1 MIFSSGAP
9 APQRLMVTF
18 GTGALVLTACSAPP
32 PAEEPTGDAAEQ
44 AWNLVVGDHPLDR
57 TVAHVYSLALNSR
70 DAPTLVEEHDAG
82 PEDLVEMLGEEEE
95 DDGRQMLVARTMSL
109 AEALNPEGYEE
120 LISPAEE
127 GVSPA
132 AAPEDLTELI
142 TEELAQAELLEPTS
156 GVLANALVITSITAE
171 LHEISDSA
179 EEADD
184 PAFAQ
189 ACDEFHLGVRQGLP
203 NPAPLLAE
211 LYGCEPEEIVH
222 GSEAELLEQLIS
234 AEIEAALLTSS
245 HPQISQ
251 NALISLA
258 DTERAFPEEQFVP
271 VVDSAIADEVPDV
284 VEEISENLDD
294 EALVTLRQLIDGE
307 DGLEPQ
313 EAAEYW
319 LVDNGYIGEPETWG

>member
-1 MIFSSGAP
+1 MIFSSGAS
-9 APQRLMVTF
+9 AAQRLMVTF
-18 GTGALVLTACSAPP
+18 GTGAVVLTACSGPP

-44 AWNLVVGDHPLDR
+44 AWNLMVGDHPLDR

-70 DAPTLVEEHDAG
+70 DAPTLVEEHDAD
-82 PEDLVEMLGEEEE
+82 PEALVDMLGEEDE
-95 DDGRQMLVARTMSL
+95 GRQMLLARTVSL

-120 LISPAEE
+120 LTSPAEE
-127 GVSPA
+127 GVAPA

-142 TEELAQAELLEPTS
+142 TEELSQAELLEPTS

-179 EEADD
+179 EDADD

-189 ACDEFHLGVRQGLP
+189 ACDEFQLGVRQGLP
-203 NPAPLLAE
+203 DPAPLLEE

-251 NALISLA
+251 NALIPLA

-284 VEEISENLDD
+284 VGEISESLDD

-319 LVDNGYIGEPETWG
+319 LVDNGHIGEPESWG